1 MFSIISQSLGQK
13 LGVPNNSLIL
23 PLGSDIISLTKKAV
37 PPMRLLYVGTLYNRN
52 IDQTIKGF
60 SKFYHEYKN
69 ETEISYT
76 IIGSG
81 LHDEVNEL
89 NPDVI
94 IVTGDL
100 TNEGLMKEYEK
111 CKSLLGK
118 FKSKKIIT
126 ISGNHD
132 YRNTGYLL
140 FKKFFP
146 FETVNELSDDVVL
159 VTVGTA
165 RPDRNNGEVGYRQN
179 LWLER
184 TMKKYKDRVK
194 IVAMHHHLI
203 SIPDT
208 GTDQLT
214 VVDAG
219 DVLRAVLDSKVDV
232 VLCGHKHRPWAW
244 NFGKLSVVN
253 AGTATSERVRGL
265 FENTYNI
272 LNIFDK
278 KVQVDLKIVGGKRLP
293 IEEIV
298 NNYSQFGDE

>member
-1 MFSIISQSLGQK
+1 MIIVQISDLHVGSQFLQEK
-13 LGVPNNSLIL
+13 FDIL
-23 PLGSDIISLTKKAV
+23 V
-37 PPMRLLYVGTLYNRN
+37 
-52 IDQTIKGF
+52 
-60 SKFYHEYKN
+60 
-69 ETEISYT
+69 
-76 IIGSG
+76 
-81 LHDEVNEL
+81 DEVNQL

-94 IVTGDL
+94 VITGDL

-111 CKSLLGK
+111 SKSLIEQ
-118 FKSKKIIT
+118 FNTKKIIA

-140 FKKFFP
+140 FKRFFP
-146 FETVNELSDDVVL
+146 FQTIHELNDDVVL

-165 RPDRNNGEVGYRQN
+165 RPDRNEGEVGYRQN

-184 TMKKYKDRVK
+184 TMKKYKDKIK

-203 SIPDT
+203 AIPDT
-208 GTDQLT
+208 GSDQLT

-219 DVLRAVLDSKVDV
+219 DVLRTVLDTNVDV

-244 NFGKLSVVN
+244 NFRTLTVVN

-272 LNIFDK
+272 LTIDK
-278 KVQVDLKIVGGKRLP
+278 GKVQVDLKIVGGKRVP
-293 IEEIV
+293 IDDIV
-298 NNYSQFGDE
+298 NNYSQFHDE

>member
-1 MFSIISQSLGQK
+1 MIIVQLSDLHVGSQFQPE
-13 LGVPNNSLIL
+13 V
-23 PLGSDIISLTKKAV
+23 
-37 PPMRLLYVGTLYNRN
+37 
-52 IDQTIKGF
+52 F
-60 SKFYHEYKN
+60 
-69 ETEISYT
+69 ETVVK
-76 IIGSG
+76 
-81 LHDEVNEL
+81 EVNEL

-94 IVTGDL
+94 VITGDL
-100 TNEGLMKEYEK
+100 TNEGLVKEYK
-111 CKSLLGK
+111 QCKLLLTK
-118 FKSKKIIT
+118 FNTKKIIS

-146 FETVNELSDDVVL
+146 FETVNELDGDVVL

-184 TMKKYKDRVK
+184 TMKKYKDKVK

-203 SIPDT
+203 PIPDT
-208 GTDQLT
+208 GSDEIT

-219 DVLRAVLDSKVDV
+219 DVLRTILDTHVDV

-244 NFGKLSVVN
+244 NFGKLTVVN
-253 AGTATSERVRGL
+253 AGTATSERLRGL

-272 LNIFDK
+272 LTISNK
-278 KVQVDLKIVGGKRLP
+278 KIQVDLKIVGGKRLH
-293 IEEIV
+293 IDEIV
-298 NNYSQFGDE
+298 NNYSQFENE

>member
-1 MFSIISQSLGQK
+1 MGSQF
-13 LGVPNNSLIL
+13 L
-23 PLGSDIISLTKKAV
+23 PEV
-37 PPMRLLYVGTLYNRN
+37 FETLV
-52 IDQTIKGF
+52 K
-60 SKFYHEYKN
+60 
-69 ETEISYT
+69 
-76 IIGSG
+76 
-81 LHDEVNEL
+81 EVNEL

-94 IVTGDL
+94 VITGDL
-100 TNEGLMKEYEK
+100 TNEGLMKEYEE
-111 CKSLLGK
+111 CKSLLTK
-118 FKSKKIIT
+118 FNAKKIIS

-146 FETVNELSDDVVL
+146 FQTVNELDNDVVL

-165 RPDRNNGEVGYRQN
+165 RPDRNEGEVGYRQN

-184 TMKKYKDRVK
+184 TMKKYKDKVK

-203 SIPDT
+203 PIPDT
-208 GTDQLT
+208 GSDQLT

-219 DVLRAVLDSKVDV
+219 DVLRTVLDTQVDV

-244 NFGKLSVVN
+244 NFGKLTVVN
-253 AGTATSERVRGL
+253 AGAATSERVRGL

-272 LNIFDK
+272 LTISNK
-278 KVQVDLKIVGGKRLP
+278 KIQVDLKIVGGKRLH

-298 NNYSQFGDE
+298 TNYSQFGEE

>member
-1 MFSIISQSLGQK
+1 MIIVQLSDLHVGSQFQPE
-13 LGVPNNSLIL
+13 VFE
-23 PLGSDIISLTKKAV
+23 
-37 PPMRLLYVGTLYNRN
+37 
-52 IDQTIKGF
+52 TIVK
-60 SKFYHEYKN
+60 
-69 ETEISYT
+69 
-76 IIGSG
+76 
-81 LHDEVNEL
+81 EVNEL

-94 IVTGDL
+94 VITGDL

-111 CKSLLGK
+111 CKSLLK
-118 FKSKKIIT
+118 QFKTKKIIS

-146 FETVNELSDDVVL
+146 FETINELDNDVIL

-184 TMKKYKDRVK
+184 TMKKYKDKIK

-203 SIPDT
+203 PIPDT
-208 GTDQLT
+208 GSDQLT

-219 DVLRAVLDSKVDV
+219 DVLRTVLDTQVDV

-244 NFGKLSVVN
+244 NFGKLTVVN
-253 AGTATSERVRGL
+253 AGTASSERLRGL

-272 LNIFDK
+272 LTISNK

-293 IEEIV
+293 IDEIM
-298 NNYSQFGDE
+298 NNYSQFDDE